1 MHNKQKLITRGI
13 ICHGR
18 HAIKDDE
25 ERYLQKYPASWVV
38 DLAKELHRSLT
49 DVDPAQDVSNIEL
62 ITGNM
67 LMGRF
72 GFTNQPCSLYLRL
85 AKSAKTSSGLRTVAT
100 TVSPFWRSNSKTC

>member
-18 HAIKDDE
+18 HGIKDDE

-38 DLAKELHRSLT
+38 DLARELHRSLT
-49 DVDPAQDVSNIEL
+49 DVDPAQEVSNIEL

-67 LMGRF
+67 LLFLILEVGQECKDIF
-72 GFTNQPCSLYLRL
+72 WLAHSGHHSLSVLEEQFKNLLMRQ
-85 AKSAKTSSGLRTVAT
+85 
-100 TVSPFWRSNSKTC
+100 